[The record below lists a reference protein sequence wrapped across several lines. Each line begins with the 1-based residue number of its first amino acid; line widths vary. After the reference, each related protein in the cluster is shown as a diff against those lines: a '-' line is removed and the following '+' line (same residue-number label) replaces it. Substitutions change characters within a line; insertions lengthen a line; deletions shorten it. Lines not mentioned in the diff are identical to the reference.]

1 MPPDV
6 SEYEALRLHNMAA
19 SSQFLESS
27 GIPQMKPTVIASKS
41 KGKFFIQRRHLIFS
55 SFVFIFLF
63 YVVIQVHQSR
73 DLNHYLCA
81 YFHHM
86 PSRGQVCQGNRFIDV
101 LISLLTDVALMYMS
115 GCYDVLFCCSVYPI
129 TITVYCC
136 ILDYNIKPVSPAS
149 RLGVT

>member
-27 GIPQMKPTVIASKS
+27 GIPQMKPTVIASES

-73 DLNHYLCA
+73 DLNHYLPVRRLPPRA
-81 YFHHM
+81 VNEDEDRYA
-86 PSRGQVCQGNRFIDV
+86 RGID
-101 LISLLTDVALMYMS
+101 L
-115 GCYDVLFCCSVYPI
+115 
-129 TITVYCC
+129 
-136 ILDYNIKPVSPAS
+136 
-149 RLGVT
+149 